1 MPQLS
6 DPADRLVPQ
15 AGVSVAL
22 WLYGRGGTAPARAQH
37 LDSRYVDMRRYLD
50 IYSYLRTEGEVMRK
64 PEGEGVAQSMGRSS
78 TGSRVPATPSP
89 LPEHRPLSSSST
101 SSTTAREEECFVVP

>member
-1 MPQLS
+1 MTLVTLNVFNAMDAVCCNALMPQLS

-37 LDSRYVDMRRYLD
+37 LM
-50 IYSYLRTEGEVMRK
+50 
-64 PEGEGVAQSMGRSS
+64 
-78 TGSRVPATPSP
+78 
-89 LPEHRPLSSSST
+89 
-101 SSTTAREEECFVVP
+101 

>member
-1 MPQLS
+1 MDAVCCNALMPQLS

-37 LDSRYVDMRRYLD
+37 LDSRYVDIRRYLQL
-50 IYSYLRTEGEVMRK
+50 STHR
-64 PEGEGVAQSMGRSS
+64 GR
-78 TGSRVPATPSP
+78 GHEEAGGGGGG
-89 LPEHRPLSSSST
+89 PEHG
-101 SSTTAREEECFVVP
+101 